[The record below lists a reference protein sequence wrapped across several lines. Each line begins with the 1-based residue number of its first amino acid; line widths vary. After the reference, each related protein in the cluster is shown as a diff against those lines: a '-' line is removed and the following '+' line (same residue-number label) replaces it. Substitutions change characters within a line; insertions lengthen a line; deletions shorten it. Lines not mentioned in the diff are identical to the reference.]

1 MVLYLA
7 AFVATMPEVFE
18 GMLKIRIGYDS
29 FLITDVPIKAV
40 STLHR
45 KNLKTEILLYKRI
58 KCFPFPFQNTL
69 IIAFFDLSLSKIRVR
84 KCHDYR
90 NNVVSWKASFST
102 CSLSTLKRKADV
114 VKFLW
119 FEENRFRK
127 APFSWRSSV
136 SSWSDRGNDA
146 ANSNF
151 SGILWTDLKLRAM
164 PLIVYYLIS
173 GA

>member
-1 MVLYLA
+1 MFHFFLQMCQLRPGPHY
-7 AFVATMPEVFE
+7 
-18 GMLKIRIGYDS
+18 IRRIWKLRFYSINVS
-29 FLITDVPIKAV
+29 FSKLSI
-40 STLHR
+40 
-45 KNLKTEILLYKRI
+45 
-58 KCFPFPFQNTL
+58 
-69 IIAFFDLSLSKIRVR
+69 IIAFFYLCLSKIRVR
-84 KCHDYR
+84 KCRDYR

-136 SSWSDRGNDA
+136 DSWSVRGNDA